1 MPPLTVTAEAAA
13 AAAADADARH
23 AVTAHDDL
31 DAVTE
36 ELAMTTPA
44 TEPAAEPPALAAA
57 PQQPVPE
64 PPVAELAAATLNETD
79 LAAPPEPPA
88 TTDPTPFA
96 ALARPPPPPEDDAA
110 PAIPRWAFL
119 RVGRAMERSAVADAD
134 DDVSYLDVELDPGA
148 SPRARGFFSAAPPLV
163 SPRARGF
170 FSAAPPPLADTATP
184 PPPLHEDPGQL
195 VVPGMPR
202 GISAGSLAHSEGSY
216 VDVHMAS
223 SSSSSHGM
231 SPRSQSSGRSED
243 I

>member
-1 MPPLTVTAEAAA
+1 MPPLTVTAEAVA

-23 AVTAHDDL
+23 AITAHDDL
-31 DAVTE
+31 DAV
-36 ELAMTTPA
+36 A
-44 TEPAAEPPALAAA
+44 TA
-57 PQQPVPE
+57 PVPE
-64 PPVAELAAATLNETD
+64 PPDAELAAATLNETD
-79 LAAPPEPPA
+79 LAAPPEAPA

-96 ALARPPPPPEDDAA
+96 ALVRPPPLPDDTA

-119 RVGRAMERSAVADAD
+119 RVGRAMERSAMAEAD
-134 DDVSYLDVELDPGA
+134 DEVSYLDVELDPGA
-148 SPRARGFFSAAPPLV
+148 SPRARGFFSAAPP
-163 SPRARGF
+163 
-170 FSAAPPPLADTATP
+170 PLADTAAP

-223 SSSSSHGM
+223 SSSSSRGM